1 MAIPVTKNQDVELE
15 ITALGSE
22 GQGIGRYSGYA
33 VFVEGALPGERV
45 SARIIKAGA
54 SFGVGKLNRILLPS
68 SERVTPKCRYFGRC
82 GGCTLQHMG
91 YGAQLEYKT
100 RLVKDALVRIGGFGD
115 PNVLPAIGMDEPYR
129 YRNKAAFPTANAEK
143 GIEFGLFAPR
153 SHRVIPISDCLIQ
166 NTAGILAMQAV
177 TEWADECGLKAYD
190 EATGRG
196 AVRHVV
202 VRTSSAGKSMVTVVT
217 TGQMPRPER
226 LVDLLQKRLPGFC
239 SLVHNVNKEKTNAIT
254 GEQYR
259 VVWGEEALDERLCG
273 LVFSVASASFLQV
286 NTAQTSVLYEKAI
299 EFAALAGNDVVLD
312 LYCGIGT
319 LSLAAAKKAKEV
331 IGIEIV
337 QQAIENARENAK
349 RNGIGNAR
357 FICGA
362 AEDVLPEL
370 VRKERLAPSAVILD
384 PPRKGCEAQAIS
396 AIAKTGAKR
405 IVYVSC
411 SPATLARDCALLKN
425 ANYELVV
432 AQPVDMFP
440 QTAHVECVVL
450 MSRVKD

>member
-22 GQGIGRYSGYA
+22 GQGIGRYLGYA
-33 VFVEGALPGERV
+33 VFVEGALPGEKV

-54 SFGVGKLNRILLPS
+54 SFGVGKLNRVILPS
-68 SERVTPKCRYFGRC
+68 NERVTPKCRYFGRC
-82 GGCTLQHMG
+82 GGCTLQHMS
-91 YGAQLEYKT
+91 YGAQLSYKT
-100 RLVKDALVRIGGFGD
+100 RLVKDALVRIGGFSD
-115 PNVLPAIGMDEPYR
+115 PNVLPAIGMEEPFR
-129 YRNKAAFPTANAEK
+129 YRNKAAFPATNAEQ

-153 SHRVIPISDCLIQ
+153 SHRVISISDCLIQ

-177 TEWADECGLKAYD
+177 QEWAGECGLKAYD
-190 EATGRG
+190 ENTGRG
-196 AVRHVV
+196 DVRHVI
-202 VRTSSAGKSMVTVVT
+202 VRTSSFGKSMVTVVT
-217 TGQMPRPER
+217 TGKMPRPER
-226 LVDLLQKRLPGFC
+226 LVDLLQKRLPNFS
-239 SLVHNVNKEKTNAIT
+239 SLIHNINKEKTNAIT
-254 GEQYR
+254 GERYR
-259 VVWGEEALDERLCG
+259 VVWGEEALDEKLCG

-286 NTAQTSVLYEKAI
+286 NTVQTSVLYEKAI
-299 EFAALAGNDVVLD
+299 EFAALDGEDVVLD

-319 LSLAAAKKAKEV
+319 LSLVAAKKAKEV

-362 AEDVLPEL
+362 AEEVLPEL
-370 VRKERLAPSAVILD
+370 IRDGNLTPSAVILD
-384 PPRKGCEAQAIS
+384 PPRKGCEAQAVN
-396 AIAKTGAKR
+396 AIAETGAKR

-411 SPATLARDCALLKN
+411 NPATLARDCALLKK
-425 ANYELVV
+425 AGYELVV

-440 QTAHVECVVL
+440 QTSHVETVVL
-450 MSRVKD
+450 ITREKA